1 METRLEGSENQILE
15 LKNKEST
22 KVIFSAEAGRGDASI
37 GPFNT
42 DTTVIYKKV
51 ITNIG
56 NAYSLSTGIFAAP
69 VAGVYYFSIFYHA
82 SGSHGSMLRLFKN
95 SEEIVIAHDFQSA
108 SDRADNGANA
118 VFLQLQQGD
127 QDTGGSQE
135 KGKTD
140 ETQCSCPSEMFNV
153 MTELGAM
160 REKLGVMETKLKES
174 DNQIL
179 ELKSKETTVVAFSAA
194 SDGNKAIGPFNTD
207 TTLIYKTVKTNV
219 GSAYNKHTGMFTAPV
234 TGIYYF
240 SFFYHA
246 GGTHPVT
253 VSLIKNDEL
262 IVMAHDHSTSHDGAD
277 NGGNAV
283 FLQLQ
288 RGDQDDGIATV
299 TEKPNEIQSCSPDMC
314 DLLIEFGAMR
324 EKLGAMETR
333 LKDSETRLKDSETRL
348 KDSET
353 RLRNSETRLNKS
365 ETRLRNS
372 ENQILELRNKGEV
385 KFK

>member
-1 METRLEGSENQILE
+1 MT
-15 LKNKEST
+15 
-22 KVIFSAEAGRGDASI
+22 
-37 GPFNT
+37 FN
-42 DTTVIYKKV
+42 V
-51 ITNIG
+51 
-56 NAYSLSTGIFAAP
+56 LFA
-69 VAGVYYFSIFYHA
+69 
-82 SGSHGSMLRLFKN
+82 LLFCGLTL
-95 SEEIVIAHDFQSA
+95 A
-108 SDRADNGANA
+108 
-118 VFLQLQQGD
+118 

-288 RGDQDDGIATV
+288 RGDQV
-299 TEKPNEIQSCSPDMC
+299 Y
-314 DLLIEFGAMR
+314 LR
-324 EKLGAMETR
+324 LGANTNVWGNDVVTTFSGF
-333 LKDSETRLKDSETRL
+333 L
-348 KDSET
+348 
-353 RLRNSETRLNKS
+353 LR
-365 ETRLRNS
+365 
-372 ENQILELRNKGEV
+372 QV
-385 KFK
+385 